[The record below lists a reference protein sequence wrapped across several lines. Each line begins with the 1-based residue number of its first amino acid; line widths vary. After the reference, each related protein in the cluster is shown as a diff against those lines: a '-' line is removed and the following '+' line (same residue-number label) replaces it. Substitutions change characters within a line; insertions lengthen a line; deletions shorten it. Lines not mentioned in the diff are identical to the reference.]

1 MTTEFDTPS
10 ESWVTFDDAVLQNP
24 FTLAERWG
32 DVENW
37 PLGRR
42 TPTEARHEIAT
53 MAALAD
59 VLTRWLPLEAHKAL
73 LEGVPADQVAAAAGT
88 TIDDLRGRWEQWVSG
103 QLHLWRTHADEE
115 RPRFGVSPEDAERV
129 AEIFG
134 QDG

>member
-1 MTTEFDTPS
+1 MTTEFGIPP
-10 ESWVTFDDAVLQNP
+10 ESWVTFDDAVRQNP
-24 FTLAERWG
+24 FTLAEHWG
-32 DVENW
+32 NVENW

-73 LEGVPADQVAAAAGT
+73 LEDVTAADVAAAAGT

-103 QLHLWRTHADEE
+103 QLHLWRTHADVE
-115 RPRFGVSPEDAERV
+115 RPRFGVCPEDAERV